1 MAESTAILRPRR
13 ARPWDAGPEATARDL
28 AALQFVGE
36 QYVVRSDVLAVLLGR
51 LSPAMR
57 RLTRA
62 AIRAALVGAGRRRN
76 LQARVVAVHDAL
88 AAPQLAV
95 PEPIEAAYREVVG
108 ALVAMLRC
116 GNQQVAA
123 LEQQLTSQ
131 FAAHADATIVRS
143 QTGLGWC
150 WEPGCWASSATT
162 LTAIRRPRATR
173 PSPAP
178 RQ

>member
-116 GNQQVAA
+116 GN
-123 LEQQLTSQ
+123 
-131 FAAHADATIVRS
+131 
-143 QTGLGWC
+143 
-150 WEPGCWASSATT
+150 
-162 LTAIRRPRATR
+162 
-173 PSPAP
+173 
-178 RQ
+178 